1 MPLISE
7 KLPTDI
13 GLIIARK
20 FKSEVWYLNEITEVL
35 KQIEAKNK
43 TKQNKNKKKT
53 DTFLVCTSF
62 NKSSLALYSN
72 RKPFRKIA
80 KQRFDFSGSKHSSNK
95 CLLISEILTHKKNN

>member
-43 TKQNKNKKKT
+43 TKQNKNKKKKQT
-53 DTFLVCTSF
+53 HFWYAHHLTNLLWHSIQ
-62 NKSSLALYSN
+62 
-72 RKPFRKIA
+72 IA
-80 KQRFDFSGSKHSSNK
+80 N
-95 CLLISEILTHKKNN
+95 LLGK

>member
-53 DTFLVCTSF
+53 DTFLERTSF

-72 RKPFRKIA
+72 HKPFRKIA

>member
-43 TKQNKNKKKT
+43 TKQNKNK
-53 DTFLVCTSF
+53 
-62 NKSSLALYSN
+62 NKN
-72 RKPFRKIA
+72 RHIFGMHI
-80 KQRFDFSGSKHSSNK
+80 
-95 CLLISEILTHKKNN
+95 I